1 MRRRHGGVDERLQG
15 LGAQKGRVAAQHQ
28 DLAIFHLRLLKGGMN
43 GVARAQALLLQHAL
57 DVGVAG
63 EERLHLLG
71 AVAHHDDA
79 AVDTR
84 SAGSVDD
91 PPDHGLAQNL
101 VDHLGAGRLHARAL
115 TCGQNN
121 SGDSHV
127 SSFYGPASQTRPK
140 MSN

>member
-1 MRRRHGGVDERLQG
+1 MDEKK
-15 LGAQKGRVAAQHQ
+15 APKVSDEA
-28 DLAIFHLRLLKGGMN
+28 K
-43 GVARAQALLLQHAL
+43 ARAQALLLQHAL
-57 DVGVAG
+57 DVGVTG
-63 EERLHLLG
+63 KEGLNLLG

-127 SSFYGPASQTRPK
+127 SSFYRPASQTRPK